1 MYSGVSATLNPW
13 PLVTKRRS
21 GSTSPFSAESRTAGA
36 RGRNLGVSAWFQG
49 ARRTPA
55 MAVEKRA
62 SSSSA
67 SAGGGGVTGELGA
80 SRGGCGAWARSRS
93 LSPSKGRLKRSD
105 FGDFIADKTLDGGP
119 SLSISRRRVN
129 PASRPVGGR
138 YYLLDLQ
145 PNICYAKKFKNFPK
159 RTRRISHMEWQRFY
173 QSKVVSAQ
181 EAVSKIKR
189 GNRVFIGTG
198 CGEPQHLI
206 KAMVTD
212 PNLQDIMLYQ
222 MLSYT
227 LSQFVDHESFS
238 KRFSLKLF
246 FISRSMRKAAFEGKI
261 DYVPAYL
268 SRIASLFSSQRIGLD
283 AALVQVSPPDPFGYC
298 SLGVS
303 VDITRAGLEHARLV
317 IAQVNPR
324 MPRTWGD
331 SFIHVDEIDY
341 LVPYEEP
348 LVQFFPTLQD
358 NEVSRRIGHYISQ
371 LVDDGATLQVGF
383 GNLPYHIL
391 KFLDGKKDLGLHTQ
405 VITDGFLPLLEKK
418 VITNKKKSL
427 LPDRTVTSFCMGSQK
442 LYQFVDNNPAF
453 YFRSSD
459 FVNDPLVIARNDNLI
474 TISAALEVDLTGQ
487 VCTDSLGDRFYSGIG
502 DQVDFLRGS
511 SMSKGGF
518 SIIALPSTACNGRV
532 SRIVPSL
539 SEGAGVATTRGDVN
553 FVITEYGIAELSGK
567 SIYQRV
573 MELAQIAHPKFREEL
588 IEVARKR
595 HYIFK
600 DQLPPT
606 TDDLIF
612 IEGYKSSYVLKSGKT
627 VEFRPLLPS
636 DEFAYRNFFYSLQ
649 EKTIYFRFFY
659 KMRNFT
665 HEVVQKQW
673 ASLDYRQN
681 ISIIGLAQKGGHK
694 EIIAIGSYAKED
706 DQRAEVAFVVREDYQ
721 GKGLGSFLLEL
732 LEGIAKQNGFSAF
745 TATVLRENSN
755 MLKVFK
761 KRYPSAKMTF
771 SSGNEVQVHMSFA
784 DARTDAQPARPV

>member
-1 MYSGVSATLNPW
+1 
-13 PLVTKRRS
+13 
-21 GSTSPFSAESRTAGA
+21 
-36 RGRNLGVSAWFQG
+36 
-49 ARRTPA
+49 
-55 MAVEKRA
+55 
-62 SSSSA
+62 
-67 SAGGGGVTGELGA
+67 
-80 SRGGCGAWARSRS
+80 
-93 LSPSKGRLKRSD
+93 
-105 FGDFIADKTLDGGP
+105 
-119 SLSISRRRVN
+119 
-129 PASRPVGGR
+129 
-138 YYLLDLQ
+138 
-145 PNICYAKKFKNFPK
+145 
-159 RTRRISHMEWQRFY
+159 MEWQGIY
-173 QSKVVSAQ
+173 KSKVVSAQ
-181 EAVSKIKR
+181 EAVSKIRR

-212 PNLQDIMLYQ
+212 QNLQDIMIYQ

-227 LSQFVDHESFS
+227 LSQFVESEAFNR
-238 KRFSLKLF
+238 RFSLKLF

-261 DYVPAYL
+261 DYIPAYL
-268 SRIASLFSSQRIGLD
+268 SRISSLFSSQRIGLD
-283 AALVQVSPPDPFGYC
+283 AALVQVSPPDAFGYC

-303 VDITRAGLEHARLV
+303 VDITRAGLEHSRLV

-358 NEVSRRIGHYISQ
+358 NEVTRRIGHYISQ
-371 LVDDGATLQVGF
+371 LVDNGATLQVGF

-391 KFLDGKKDLGLHTQ
+391 KFLDGKKDLGLHTH
-405 VITDGFLPLLEKK
+405 VITDGFLPLFEKK

-442 LYQFVDNNPAF
+442 LYNFVDNNPAF

-487 VCTDSLGDRFYSGIG
+487 VCTDSLGDRFFSGIG

-511 SMSKGGF
+511 AMSKDGF
-518 SIIALPSTACNGRV
+518 SIIALPSTADGGRV
-532 SRIVPSL
+532 SRIVPIL

-595 HYIFK
+595 HLIFK

-612 IEGYKSSYVLKSGKT
+612 IESYKSSLALKSGKT

-659 KMRNFT
+659 KIRNFT

-681 ISIIGLAQKGGHK
+681 LSIIGLTQKGGHK

-706 DQRAEVAFVVREDYQ
+706 EHRAEVAFVVREDYQ
-721 GKGLGSFLLEL
+721 GKGIGSFLLEL
-732 LEGIAKQNGFSAF
+732 LEKIARQNGFSSF
-745 TATVLRENSN
+745 SATVLRENSS

-761 KRYPSAKMTF
+761 KRYRNAKMTF
-771 SSGNEVQVHMSFA
+771 SAGNEVQVHMEFA
-784 DARTDAQPARPV
+784 DAQPEIPRN

>member
-1 MYSGVSATLNPW
+1 MDWQKL
-13 PLVTKRRS
+13 
-21 GSTSPFSAESRTAGA
+21 
-36 RGRNLGVSAWFQG
+36 
-49 ARRTPA
+49 
-55 MAVEKRA
+55 
-62 SSSSA
+62 
-67 SAGGGGVTGELGA
+67 
-80 SRGGCGAWARSRS
+80 
-93 LSPSKGRLKRSD
+93 
-105 FGDFIADKTLDGGP
+105 
-119 SLSISRRRVN
+119 
-129 PASRPVGGR
+129 
-138 YYLLDLQ
+138 
-145 PNICYAKKFKNFPK
+145 YA
-159 RTRRISHMEWQRFY
+159 
-173 QSKVVSAQ
+173 SKVVTAQ

-189 GNRVFIGTG
+189 GSRILIGTG

-212 PNLQDIMLYQ
+212 SNLQDIMLYQ
-222 MLSYT
+222 MLSFT
-227 LSQFVDHESFS
+227 LSNFVDNESFL

-261 DYVPAYL
+261 DYIPAYL
-268 SRIASLFSSQRIGLD
+268 SQIPGLISSQRIGLD
-283 AALVQVSPPDPFGYC
+283 VALVQVSPPDKFGYC

-303 VDITRAGLEHARLV
+303 VDITRAGLDHARLV

-331 SFIHVDEIDY
+331 SFVHVDEIAF

-348 LVQFFPTLQD
+348 LVQSFPTLQD
-358 NEVSRRIGHYISQ
+358 NQVMRRIGHYISQ

-383 GNLPYHIL
+383 GNLPYHIM
-391 KFLDGKKDLGLHTQ
+391 KYLDGKKDLGLHTQ
-405 VITDGFLPLLEKK
+405 VITDGFLPLFEKK
-418 VITNKKKSL
+418 VITNKKKTL
-427 LPDRTVTSFCMGSQK
+427 LPDRTVSSFCMGSQK
-442 LYQFVDNNPAF
+442 LYSFVDNNPAF
-453 YFRSSD
+453 YFRSSE
-459 FVNDPLVIARNDNLI
+459 FVNDPLVIARNDHLI
-474 TISAALEVDLTGQ
+474 TISSALEVDLTGQ
-487 VCTDSLGDRFYSGIG
+487 VCTDSLGYMFYSGIG

-511 SMSKGGF
+511 AMSKGGF
-518 SIIALPSTACNGRV
+518 SIIALPSTAQSGKV

-553 FVITEYGIAELSGK
+553 FVITEYGIAELAGK

-595 HYIFK
+595 HYIFA
-600 DQLPPT
+600 DQLPPS

-612 IEGYKSSYVLKSGKT
+612 IEGYKNSCVLDNGKT

-673 ASLDYRQN
+673 ASLDYRHN
-681 ISIIGLAQKGGHK
+681 ISIIGQVQKGGHK

-706 DQRAEVAFVVREDYQ
+706 DSRAEVAFVVREDFQ
-721 GKGLGSFLLEL
+721 GKGIGSYLLEM
-732 LEGIAKQNGFSAF
+732 LEFIARQNGFNAF
-745 TATVLRENSN
+745 AASVLRENAS

-761 KRYPSAKMTF
+761 KRYPNCKLTF
-771 SSGNEVQVHMSFA
+771 NSGSEVLVHMDFA
-784 DARTDAQPARPV
+784 DSKPAGGCTGASDSRPSAESPNQSRMGT